1 MLTNKEF
8 IKCFEEGTIKVA
20 EFISWL
26 ADYKTQLE
34 MISDITRDN
43 ADPEC
48 CVADALEKLAI
59 LLSTLVIYK
68 DEYTKEPW
76 KNTNEHK

>member
-1 MLTNKEF
+1 MQTNEDF
-8 IKCFEEGTIKVA
+8 LKCFEEGMVKTA

-26 ADYKTQLE
+26 ANYKLQLE
-34 MISDITRDN
+34 RISNITMDN

-48 CVADALEKLAI
+48 EAAECLERLGV
-59 LLSTLVIYK
+59 LLSTLTIYK

-76 KNTNEHK
+76 KIKSI